1 VVVDGAP
8 ALQQPTRSTLSR
20 WAGFLLVVVVATM
33 LAGPIALAALTMVA
47 GGALIVGGLRAAGSL
62 RPVLIVAGTLVMLAP
77 ALLYLLLYLELAF
90 GHTELTVR

>member
-8 ALQQPTRSTLSR
+8 ALQQPTRDTLSR
-20 WAGFLLVVVVATM
+20 WAGFLLVVVVATA
-33 LAGPIALAALTMVA
+33 LAGPIALAVLTMVA
-47 GGALIVGGLRAAGSL
+47 GGALIVTGLRASGWP